1 MSENENVLKQI
12 MADPTSPYYGDGSRD
27 SVKAMVYNLL
37 RPGTNQFDN
46 PWHKF
51 QAEMSDDQFY
61 NFMVWHR
68 GLSIPR
74 ARDLND
80 ADVQRGKELFISM
93 GCAHCHRPQWTTGD
107 DNYWSPNNISLPH
120 HCGDADSRWPT
131 PALKTDSTTAVR
143 ATRSKPSCGTAIART
158 AKLTSLR
165 RSSTSSAR
173 RIATVS

>member
-1 MSENENVLKQI
+1 MLKRFTYALTRASLQDGPGANAVWNITNVTRSDRPYLYTTNAWAKAMSENESVLKAI

-27 SVKAMVYNLL
+27 SVQHMVYNLL

-80 ADVQRGKELFISM
+80 TDVQRGKELFIYILTPTSYNTS
-93 GCAHCHRPQWTTGD
+93 CA
-107 DNYWSPNNISLPH
+107 
-120 HCGDADSRWPT
+120 
-131 PALKTDSTTAVR
+131 
-143 ATRSKPSCGTAIART
+143 
-158 AKLTSLR
+158 
-165 RSSTSSAR
+165 
-173 RIATVS
+173 

>member
-1 MSENENVLKQI
+1 MSENESVLKAI

-27 SVKAMVYNLL
+27 SVQHMVYNLL

-80 ADVQRGKELFISM
+80 TDVQRGKELFITVTVLNGLPAM
-93 GCAHCHRPQWTTGD
+93 TTTGV
-107 DNYWSPNNISLPH
+107 L
-120 HCGDADSRWPT
+120 
-131 PALKTDSTTAVR
+131 TT
-143 ATRSKPSCGTAIART
+143 
-158 AKLTSLR
+158 
-165 RSSTSSAR
+165 SA
-173 RIATVS
+173 

>member
-1 MSENENVLKQI
+1 MVTVLATACRI
-12 MADPTSPYYGDGSRD
+12 WSTT
-27 SVKAMVYNLL
+27 LL

-46 PWHKF
+46 PWHKS

-80 ADVQRGKELFISM
+80 ADVQRGKELFVSM

-107 DNYWSPNNISLPH
+107 DNYWSPNNINL
-120 HCGDADSRWPT
+120 SRCQNILIRRYILTPT
-131 PALKTDSTTAVR
+131 
-143 ATRSKPSCGTAIART
+143 SCSINCA
-158 AKLTSLR
+158 
-165 RSSTSSAR
+165 
-173 RIATVS
+173 